1 MLQLCLNN
9 NDTRYNFINVY
20 NVYNL
25 FLNNYNKIIDKSNLL
40 TIKLILRM
48 QDKSVIIK
56 KKFALF
62 FISEFI
68 LF

>member
-56 KKFALF
+56 KKLHYF
-62 FISEFI
+62 S
-68 LF
+68 